1 MIHTLKS
8 QKTNTL
14 AYGLIETTSSMEEI
28 SIKNCAEKMINIV
41 KSKTLSEVT
50 PVENTGKNIQSFLE
64 ISPV

>member
-1 MIHTLKS
+1 MIYTLKS

-14 AYGLIETTSSMEEI
+14 ADGLIETTSSMEEI

-50 PVENTGKNIQSFLE
+50 PVENTGKNTQSFLE

>member
-14 AYGLIETTSSMEEI
+14 ADGLIETTSSMEEI